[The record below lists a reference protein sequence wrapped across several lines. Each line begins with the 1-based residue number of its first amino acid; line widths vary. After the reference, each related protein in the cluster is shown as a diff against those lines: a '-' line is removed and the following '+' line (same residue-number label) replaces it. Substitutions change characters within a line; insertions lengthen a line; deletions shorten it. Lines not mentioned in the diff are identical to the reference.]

1 MRYKAFYVVL
11 GGSMLKEKII
21 TLNDNG
27 NMLKFKI
34 RQLPATEQEK
44 LIIKILLLVANKDIG
59 ELDAEKLRENPQ
71 LAVNAKVLMSAIEK
85 LDYEK
90 LEPISNTLLSCCYR
104 IVGNMEEQC
113 TPETVNGYVESF
125 WTLLSLKKAA
135 LEVSFDFF
143 GEDGNSQATTSKATI

>member
-1 MRYKAFYVVL
+1 
-11 GGSMLKEKII
+11 MLKEKVI

-27 NMLKFKI
+27 NTLKFKV

-44 LIIKILLLVANKDIG
+44 LIIKILLLVANKDIA
-59 ELDAEKLRENPQ
+59 ELDVDKLRENPQ
-71 LAVNAKVLMSAIEK
+71 MAINSKVLLSALEK

-90 LEPISNTLLSCCYR
+90 IEPISDTLLSCCYR
-104 IVGNMEEQC
+104 INGNMEEQC

-125 WTLLSLKKAA
+125 WTLLALKKAA

-143 GEDGNSQATTSKATI
+143 GEDGNSQSITSKAKIEVGKSSRT

>member
-1 MRYKAFYVVL
+1 
-11 GGSMLKEKII
+11 MLKEKII

-27 NMLKFKI
+27 NMLKFKV

-44 LIIKILLLVANKDIG
+44 LIIKILLLVANKDVA
-59 ELDAEKLRENPQ
+59 ELDVEKLRENPQ
-71 LAVNAKVLMSAIEK
+71 MAVNAKVLMSAIEK

-143 GEDGNSQATTSKATI
+143 GEDGNSQSITSKAKIEVGKSSRT